1 MILTSKSQ
9 TIRLILIMLFF
20 FNNNFAQQTGLPFEN
35 NKISVEKIMAGMVA
49 LAVYFIP
56 TLISRDKIHF
66 RFIFLFNALLGWTV
80 IGWFISF
87 LWALWAKSKNTTL
100 LSEDIDD

>member
-1 MILTSKSQ
+1 MPTSKKQ
-9 TIRLILIMLFF
+9 TVRLLLLFLLFF
-20 FNNNFAQQTGLPFEN
+20 NYNFAQPTGLPFEN
-35 NKISVEKIMAGMVA
+35 NEISVEKIMAGMVA
-49 LAVYFIP
+49 LAIYFIP

-66 RFIFLFNALLGWTV
+66 RFIFLLNALLGWTV

-87 LWALWAKSKNTTL
+87 LWALWAKSKHTTL